1 MGAVTT
7 WARSLDI
14 QTSIDAVKAAVA
26 DNDLPRA
33 IFLAGEAVQRGAE
46 DPLVYNV
53 AAHGLQ
59 VQRRYPE
66 AMDLLVR
73 AARIAPG
80 DPFVLI
86 GIGQLSSQL
95 GRWGDAEA
103 AFRRSLEIDPT
114 LVAAHQGLGLTLEM
128 KDELDA
134 ARRHFEEASRR
145 APDFPDPLG
154 SLALQAVHRK
164 DYAQAR
170 ALAER
175 ALALDPFQAAAA
187 MALAQV
193 EFEAGEYPAVAS
205 RAMALLDRGELP
217 PLHESTLWRMM
228 GDVLDAMGK
237 PLEAFEAYQKGNRL
251 FLRVY
256 QTQVDESGLERGVE
270 FAERLKR
277 DFAARSDLDWSGP
290 AVSRAPDEPSG
301 HVFMTGFFRSGTTL
315 LEQILAS
322 HPEVETMEEITILDD
337 LAWDFFRSSEGMDRL
352 AGLSD
357 DRVREFRAAYWR
369 RIRNRGVAPGTG
381 VFVDKLPMASL
392 WTPFIAKVFPDA
404 KILWVRRDPRDV
416 VLSCFRNRFQPG
428 SLRNDLADIERGA
441 QLYAV
446 MMDLFE
452 TYRARLSLDLHVLR
466 HEDLV
471 EDFDAQVKALCDFI
485 GVPWREE
492 MRDFSETA
500 KGRRIRTP
508 SARQVVR
515 GLNAE
520 GVARWRPYAPVLAPI
535 LPILAPWAERFGYP
549 AA

>member
-1 MGAVTT
+1 MVTT

-33 IFLAGEAVQRGAE
+33 IHLAGEAVQRGAE

-73 AARIAPG
+73 AARIAPR
-80 DPFVLI
+80 DPFVMI

-95 GRWGDAEA
+95 GKWADAEA
-103 AFRRSLEIDPT
+103 AFRGALEIDPS
-114 LVAAHQGLGLTLEM
+114 LVAAHHGLGLIFEM
-128 KDELDA
+128 KDDVDT
-134 ARRHFEEASRR
+134 ARRHFEEAVRG

-154 SLALQAVHRK
+154 SLAVLALKRK
-164 DYAQAR
+164 DHEEAR
-170 ALAER
+170 SLAER
-175 ALALDPFQAAAA
+175 ALALDPFQASAA
-187 MALAQV
+187 MALADV
-193 EFEAGEYPAVAS
+193 EFEAGDFGAAGS
-205 RAMALLDRGELP
+205 RAMTLLNRGGLP
-217 PLHESTLWRMM
+217 PLHESSLWRLM
-228 GDVLDAMGK
+228 GDVLDAVGK

-256 QTQVDESGLERGVE
+256 QTQVDVSGLERGVE
-270 FAERLKR
+270 FADRLKR
-277 DFAARSDLDWSGP
+277 DFEARDDLDWSAP
-290 AVSRAPDEPSG
+290 AVSRTPDEPSG

-322 HPEVETMEEITILDD
+322 HPDITTMEEMPVLDD
-337 LAWDFFRSSEGMDRL
+337 LVWDFFQPPEGLDRL
-352 AGLSD
+352 AGLSA
-357 DRVREFRAAYWR
+357 DRVRELRAEYWR
-369 RIRNRGVAPGTG
+369 GVRNAGFEPGNG
-381 VFVDKLPMASL
+381 VFVDKLPMANL

-404 KILWVRRDPRDV
+404 RILWVRRDPRDV
-416 VLSCFRNRFQPG
+416 VLSCFRNRFKTGP
-428 SLRNDLADIERGA
+428 LLNDLADIKRGA
-441 QLYAV
+441 QLYAA

-452 TYRARLSLDLHVLR
+452 CYLARLPLDVHVLR

-485 GVPWREE
+485 DVPWREE

-500 KGRRIRTP
+500 KNRRIRTP

-520 GVARWRPYAPVLAPI
+520 GVARWRPYAPALEPI
-535 LPILAPWAERFGYP
+535 LPILAPWAERFGYS